1 MLIFSWK
8 QDAASETIDYCHVQ
22 GENCRATYICF
33 FSPESKS
40 YPRGSLAV
48 FLLHLIGQDWLGK
61 QDAGFY
67 DWLRALDPS
76 WAAFWSQA
84 VTHSHPPAPLLARKK
99 AIHRICYRHTIVA
112 KILSPRY
119 PLLTHKFVKI
129 FLVWGT
135 ESFKIPCFQGGEGW
149 GLLWLKKTDH
159 VGVAQNSSCFK
170 LTQLQKWMVLSF
182 WRNAIK

>member
-76 WAAFWSQA
+76 
-84 VTHSHPPAPLLARKK
+84 
-99 AIHRICYRHTIVA
+99 
-112 KILSPRY
+112 
-119 PLLTHKFVKI
+119 
-129 FLVWGT
+129 
-135 ESFKIPCFQGGEGW
+135 
-149 GLLWLKKTDH
+149 
-159 VGVAQNSSCFK
+159 
-170 LTQLQKWMVLSF
+170 
-182 WRNAIK
+182 